1 MSATNTKSMS
11 LFGFISVVDL
21 GDATW
26 IGGYLLLNPLGRPVE
41 FHCTEP
47 VKANRAQQ
55 ILYGETLPAFI
66 CSEQIGRALVE
77 NSQLKPT
84 MILTDQ
90 EAALALRD
98 LSGIPMAWLSSE
110 SPERIRSDL
119 ISLSLGGL
127 PAFMDSMHA
136 DDQATLHETLEQ
148 VVSKWDLQ
156 EPFER
161 IREAVSE
168 LQKAA

>member
-77 NSQLKPT
+77 EQSV
-84 MILTDQ
+84 
-90 EAALALRD
+90 EAHDDSHRPR
-98 LSGIPMAWLSSE
+98 SGSRSSKIFQASRWPGCRANLQNE
-110 SPERIRSDL
+110 FVRI
-119 ISLSLGGL
+119 
-127 PAFMDSMHA
+127 
-136 DDQATLHETLEQ
+136 
-148 VVSKWDLQ
+148 
-156 EPFER
+156 
-161 IREAVSE
+161 
-168 LQKAA
+168 

>member
-1 MSATNTKSMS
+1 
-11 LFGFISVVDL
+11 
-21 GDATW
+21 
-26 IGGYLLLNPLGRPVE
+26 
-41 FHCTEP
+41 
-47 VKANRAQQ
+47 
-55 ILYGETLPAFI
+55 
-66 CSEQIGRALVE
+66 
-77 NSQLKPT
+77 
-84 MILTDQ
+84 
-90 EAALALRD
+90 
-98 LSGIPMAWLSSE
+98 MAWLSSE

-161 IREAVSE
+161 IRETVSE